1 MIMQTLESTSVTIDG
16 KQFIVVRVPDEIL
29 FDIENTEMVL
39 HDAEKR
45 FASGV
50 VLLGLESGQM
60 GGNAADKAVLLA
72 YGFDQTNVRWS
83 EWSMEE
89 EVGDTAANGTENQI

>member
-1 MIMQTLESTSVTIDG
+1 MQTLESTNVTIDG
-16 KQFIVVRVPDEIL
+16 RQFIVVRVPDEIL
-29 FDIENTEMVL
+29 FDANKTGMVL
-39 HDAEKR
+39 HDAEKQ

-72 YGFDQTNVRWS
+72 YGFDQTNARWS
-83 EWSMEE
+83 QWSMEQ
-89 EVGDTAANGTENQI
+89 EVNDTAPDGTENQF